1 MHVPQNNPDF
11 KRVDYGAD
19 GRNLDVPSRPPRA
32 PTPID
37 SVKKAKVIINE
48 TILVAQV
55 VEKPKSTDW
64 KRVLLSENIEYSQSN
79 DNSTNASNSISRQN
93 KQPGQMNSQ

>member
-37 SVKKAKVIINE
+37 SVKKVKVIINE
-48 TILVAQV
+48 TVLVV
-55 VEKPKSTDW
+55 PKIEKPKSTDW
-64 KRVLLSENIEYSQSN
+64 KRVLLSENIE
-79 DNSTNASNSISRQN
+79 
-93 KQPGQMNSQ
+93 